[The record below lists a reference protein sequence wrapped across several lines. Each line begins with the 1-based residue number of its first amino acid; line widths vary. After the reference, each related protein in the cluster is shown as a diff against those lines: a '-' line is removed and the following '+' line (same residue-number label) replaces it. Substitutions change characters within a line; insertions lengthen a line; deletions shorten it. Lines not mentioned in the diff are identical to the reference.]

1 MLFVSTSNACRSLL
15 AEACLRHLGQGK
27 FKVFSCGVP
36 AFVADAPDSL
46 ALLALQTAA
55 IPSTGLSCKG
65 WTEFTRNGAV
75 RMDFVIA
82 LDADT
87 LGTHPSWPGQP
98 ITALWEYPPVATN
111 AKKRGN
117 EAVETVQML
126 MSLRR
131 RLELLVSLH
140 SRSKKH
146 TDLVH
151 DLQDMSHL

>member
-1 MLFVSTSNACRSLL
+1 
-15 AEACLRHLGQGK
+15 
-27 FKVFSCGVP
+27 VFSCGVP
-36 AFVADAPDSL
+36 NLVADTPDSW

-82 LDADT
+82 LHAAT
-87 LGTHPSWPGQP
+87 LDTHPSWPGQP
-98 ITALWEYPPVATN
+98 ITALWEYPRVAAN
-111 AKKRGN
+111 AKKRGDG
-117 EAVETVQML
+117 AVETIHML

-131 RLELLVSLH
+131 RIELLVSLH
-140 SRSKKH
+140 SRSKKR

-151 DLQDMSHL
+151 DLQDMSHV